1 MARPR
6 KQDGWLVWPVSAWP
20 AQDQALWAAG
30 TAPATGLR
38 RGRRHA
44 ETLRPKSIEH
54 AWKGYGRFLSV
65 LAAHGRL
72 SPAEGPAERLTFE
85 TAALFFDAL
94 RDAGNKDTTIKSRLF
109 HLRMAL
115 RIMVPSV
122 NFDWLTRP
130 DDCAL
135 DTLLPFVP
143 NPDKFT
149 PDAKLL
155 FEWGLDLMKLPLASD
170 CTPGTHQHLT
180 FCRDY
185 RNGLIIALLAARAPR
200 LKSLAQMRLETN
212 LYRLNGEYWV
222 RLQSQLVK
230 NKRELEYSLPPTL
243 TPFIT
248 RYLDE
253 IRPAL
258 LDPHQTDAVWGNGD
272 GGAFTGEAIGTMIRR
287 QAKRKFSR
295 DFGPHRFRDGFAS
308 MLAAA
313 DSRNP
318 GLAAVVLGITEGVV
332 NTHYRQ
338 ARQADAARK
347 LQAHLS
353 EERERTR
360 ILAMQAFGHRL
371 TE

>member
-94 RDAGNKDTTIKSRLF
+94 RDAGNIDNTIKARLF

-115 RIMVPSV
+115 RIMVPSI

-130 DDCAL
+130 NDCAL

-155 FEWGLDLMKLPLASD
+155 FEWGLDLMKMPLASD
-170 CTPGTHQHLT
+170 CTPGTHQHLM

-222 RLQSQLVK
+222 RLQSQLIK
-230 NKRELEYSLPPTL
+230 NKRELDYSLPPTL

-258 LDPHQTDAVWGNGD
+258 LDPHQADAVWGNGD

-287 QAKRKFSR
+287 QAKRKFSH
-295 DFGPHRFRDGFAS
+295 DFGPHRFRDAFAS

-313 DSRNP
+313 DPRNP

-371 TE
+371 TK